1 MAERSQRFI
10 IGLILAIVGYS
21 AMIFTAAAN
30 ASSTIIVWTAQIGV
44 IIFVLGVIIMLISA

>member
-1 MAERSQRFI
+1 MAERSQRFFV
-10 IGLILAIVGYS
+10 GVILALAGYS
-21 AMIFTAAAN
+21 VMIFTAATG